1 MITQDIT
8 TLKQVTFKENAHC
21 SPSNG
26 QSCYGGQWGWLGVHD
41 LLLVSGHVVVQT
53 SRIIPLA
60 LGQDYTITPCW
71 TVQPSGRP
79 QDYDVGWERIDL
91 FQPSRLAFPS
101 VFTTHI
107 HSMRGIGTPHRKAD
121 LEVVFVGNADGYH
134 LQLLPMTEVNVVLT
148 EYNIWEAELT
158 RDNTHTYFKWIAEV
172 NRIHSVWC
180 RPL

>member
-1 MITQDIT
+1 MLTAHLPTDKAAMGDSGVDLASMI
-8 TLKQVTFKENAHC
+8 FC
-21 SPSNG
+21 WS
-26 QSCYGGQWGWLGVHD
+26 
-41 LLLVSGHVVVQT
+41 LVMSSFRQAGSYHSHWVRT
-53 SRIIPLA
+53 
-60 LGQDYTITPCW
+60 TPCW

-134 LQLLPMTEVNVVLT
+134 LQLLPMTEVNVVFT